1 MAINAPATQDPAS
14 ALRTSIK
21 ISARTLLILG
31 IVFVVLGFL
40 AIILPVVASFVVT
53 SFVGWLLV
61 IGGVLYGYHA
71 FGIRDG
77 WNIAATLLLSLLTL
91 ASGVILLI
99 FPIAGVIT
107 LTMFLAAY
115 FIAAGILKAIYALQ
129 HRGTPSWGWAL
140 VSGVI
145 SIALG
150 AIIWSGFPGTA
161 LWALGV
167 IIGIDLIFYGWAL
180 IFLYST
186 LKRVA
191 AA

>member
-1 MAINAPATQDPAS
+1 MAINTPATQDPAS

-21 ISARTLLILG
+21 ISPRTLLILG
-31 IVFVVLGFL
+31 IVFLVLGFL

-53 SFVGWLLV
+53 SFVGWLLF

-77 WNIAATLLLSLLTL
+77 WNIAATLLLALLTL
-91 ASGVILLI
+91 ASGIILLI
-99 FPIAGVIT
+99 VPFAGVIT

-115 FIAAGILKAIYALQ
+115 FIAAGILKSIHALQ
-129 HRGTPSWGWAL
+129 HRGSPRWGWAL
-140 VSGVI
+140 VSGLI

-150 AIIWSGFPGTA
+150 AIIWSGFPDTA

-191 AA
+191 T

>member
-1 MAINAPATQDPAS
+1 MAINTPATQDLVGM
-14 ALRTSIK
+14 LRTSIK
-21 ISARTLLILG
+21 ISPRTLLILG

-71 FGIRDG
+71 FGIRNG
-77 WNIAATLLLSLLTL
+77 WNTAATVLLALLTL
-91 ASGVILLI
+91 ASGIILLI
-99 FPIAGVIT
+99 FPLAGVIT

-115 FIAAGILKAIYALQ
+115 FVAAGILKAIHALQ
-129 HRGTPSWGWAL
+129 HRATSGWGWAL
-140 VSGVI
+140 VSGLI

-150 AIIWSGFPGTA
+150 ILIWSGFPGTA

-186 LKRVA
+186 LKRIA

>member
-1 MAINAPATQDPAS
+1 MAVNTSATQDPVGM
-14 ALRTSIK
+14 LRTSVK
-21 ISARTLLILG
+21 ISPRTLLILG

-40 AIILPVVASFVVT
+40 AIILPVVASFVVN
-53 SFVGWLLV
+53 SFVGWLLI

-77 WNIAATLLLSLLTL
+77 WNIAATVLLALLTL
-91 ASGVILLI
+91 ASGIILLI
-99 FPIAGVIT
+99 FPLAGVIT

-115 FIAAGILKAIYALQ
+115 FVAAGILKAIYALQ
-129 HRGTPSWGWAL
+129 HRGMSGWGWAL
-140 VSGVI
+140 VSGLI
-145 SIALG
+145 SIAFGVL
-150 AIIWSGFPGTA
+150 IWSGFPGTA

-167 IIGIDLIFYGWAL
+167 IVGIDLIFYGWAL

>member
-1 MAINAPATQDPAS
+1 MLQ
-14 ALRTSIK
+14 TSIK
-21 ISARTLLILG
+21 ISPRTLLILG

-77 WNIAATLLLSLLTL
+77 WNIAATLLLALLTL
-91 ASGVILLI
+91 ASGIILLI

-115 FIAAGILKAIYALQ
+115 FVAAGILKAILRSPASRDLRLGMGARQRADQ
-129 HRGTPSWGWAL
+129 HRARRTHLERFSRAPLSGPWA
-140 VSGVI
+140 
-145 SIALG
+145 
-150 AIIWSGFPGTA
+150 
-161 LWALGV
+161 
-167 IIGIDLIFYGWAL
+167 
-180 IFLYST
+180 
-186 LKRVA
+186 
-191 AA
+191 